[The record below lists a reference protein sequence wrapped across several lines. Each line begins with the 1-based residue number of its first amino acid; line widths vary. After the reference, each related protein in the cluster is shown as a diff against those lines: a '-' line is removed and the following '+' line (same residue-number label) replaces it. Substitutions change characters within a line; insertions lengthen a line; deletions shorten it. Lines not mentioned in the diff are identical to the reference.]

1 MKPRKSVTVSA
12 ALLALATTGLAAC
25 TSNSSTTDSSGRT
38 PILIYDINNAKNT
51 PVFEQLIDKFNTSQT
66 TYTVK
71 HQIVPGGGAKITAAV
86 LNAIKTG
93 QAPNGVFADSDPAS
107 LGQIVQTGKV
117 VPLDDVLAT
126 GPTPVAK
133 TDFPP
138 AMLDAST
145 FNGKLYS
152 MPVEGGDYAVMYNK
166 QMFAAAGITST
177 PTTWTELAT
186 DAQKLTTNGTYG
198 MYLPLGEGEW
208 PVFAWQAMLQSAGG
222 TLLTDNNTKA
232 AFNSPAGVTALEA
245 WSDMIA
251 NKTAYPNSLAD
262 SAQDQGEPGFDAKK
276 IAMFIAEVYN
286 IKSASAALGASNI
299 GVFPLPAVGPKPGMV
314 VGTNVSFVLQGSPA
328 QQAGTWAFLSWLQ
341 QPAQQAPW
349 AATTGYLPTNNQS
362 LTQPAWT
369 NYTAQNP
376 LVSVFA
382 DELEYAVTRPSISS
396 YAEVSAALNTAINTA
411 MTKKQTPQ
419 QTLDTAAAKTNAILK
434 TN

>member
-1 MKPRKSVTVSA
+1 MAVTVSA
-12 ALLALATTGLAAC
+12 AVLALATTGLAAC
-25 TSNSSTTDSSGRT
+25 SSNSSTTDDSGRT
-38 PILIYDINNAKNT
+38 SILIYDINNAKNT
-51 PVFEQLIDKFNTSQT
+51 PVFEQLIDTFNKSQT
-66 TYTVK
+66 MYTVK
-71 HQIVPGGGAKITAAV
+71 HQFVPGGGAKVTAAV
-86 LNAIKTG
+86 LNAIKSG

-133 TDFPP
+133 SDFPP

-152 MPVEGGDYAVMYNK
+152 IPVEGGDYAVMYNK
-166 QMFAAAGITST
+166 QMFAAAGITTT
-177 PTTWTELAT
+177 PKTWTELAA
-186 DAQKLTTNGTYG
+186 DAQKLTKNGTYG
-198 MYLPLGEGEW
+198 IYLPLGEGEW

-222 TLLTDNNTKA
+222 TLLTDDNTKA
-232 AFNSPAGVTALEA
+232 AFNSQAGVTALKA

-276 IAMFIAEVYN
+276 VAMFIGEPYN
-286 IKSASAALGASNI
+286 IKSAGAALGPSNI
-299 GVFPLPAVGPKPGMV
+299 DAFPLPAVGPKPGMV
-314 VGTNVSFVLQGSPA
+314 VGTNVSFVLQGTPA
-328 QQAGTWAFLSWLQ
+328 QQAGAWAFLSWLL

-349 AATTGYLPTNNQS
+349 SASTGYLPTNNQS

-369 NYTAQNP
+369 SYTAQNP

-382 DELEYAVTRPSISS
+382 GELQYAETRPSISS

-411 MTKKQTPQ
+411 MTGKQTPQ
-419 QTLDTAAAKTNAILK
+419 QALDAAAAKANTALK
-434 TN
+434 SS